1 MPAAP
6 KLPVPNNLPGTDQS
20 ILAGCSCA
28 MAPLPVSLLSADVT
42 VSTGTPANAVSV
54 WEALQVWKNNSPPGA
69 WGLTTVAT
77 GQPESLS
84 PSEERFLFTQGP
96 YFPSTNSDTVSYWGD
111 FTITALTHTLG
122 SNTINFTIGTYNNPN
137 IFRLETNDFIYIRG
151 VTPTAYNRRYLVY
164 RTGANTY
171 TAYHDSA
178 TALAA
183 GSVLGGFTVPS
194 RTSGEV
200 GADQYIV
207 PVAGAVMVGSVLDC
221 SFKTIPIK
229 SAEQDRIYLLN
240 EFMTAKLLDNYTTSA
255 ARLSP
260 LKANIAS
267 NRAVIPRDFNPLTLM
282 ETRVDVNCPMHGYQA
297 LT

>member
-28 MAPLPVSLLSADVT
+28 MSSLPISLVSADVT
-42 VSTGTPANAVSV
+42 IPGNVVTGSVSV
-54 WEALQVWKNNSPPGA
+54 SEALQIWKTTTPPGA

-77 GQPESLS
+77 GHPESLS
-84 PSEERFLFTQGP
+84 LSEEKFIFTQGP

-111 FTITALTHTLG
+111 FTITALTHTLA
-122 SNTINFTIGTYNNPN
+122 SNIINFTVGTYNNPN

-194 RTSGEV
+194 RTF
-200 GADQYIV
+200 GAGAEQYVV
-207 PVAGAVMVGSVLDC
+207 PITGAVMVGTVLDC

-255 ARLSP
+255 VRLSP
-260 LKANIAS
+260 IKAAQTS
-267 NRAVIPRDFNPLTLM
+267 NRGVISRDFNPLILM